1 MEIIFHIRINQN
13 EIVMESNENL
23 LNTDL
28 QVDAASHT
36 HLKEAAMWA
45 RFVSIFGI
53 VISVI
58 LAIAAFF
65 VGSFLT
71 NLGGNSPYSRYGS
84 DSAAMGAGMI
94 TVIYLIAAIICFIMS
109 LYLFRFATKMK
120 AALLSGDQ
128 ILLNQSFQNLK
139 VYFRIIGIITA
150 IYLVIIVL
158 AILFGLIGVMMQ

>member
-1 MEIIFHIRINQN
+1 MEL
-13 EIVMESNENL
+13 NENL
-23 LNTDL
+23 LNNEL
-28 QVDAASHT
+28 QIDAASHS

-65 VGSFLT
+65 VGSFLS
-71 NLGGNSPYSRYGS
+71 NMDSNPYSRYGS

-94 TVIYLIAAIICFIMS
+94 TVIYLIAAVICFIMS

-128 ILLNQSFQNLK
+128 LLLNLSFQNLK

-158 AILFGLIGVMMQ
+158 AMLIGLIGVMMQ